1 MPSASPPWLK
11 VPLLL
16 SAHSA
21 GLLGHVGEAAA
32 DSEPA
37 AAAATS
43 NSAAVAMVVVSP
55 QCPGDDGD
63 VAVECQEIF
72 NCRFA
77 HRASYFLIQV

>member
-21 GLLGHVGEAAA
+21 GLLGHVGVATA

-37 AAAATS
+37 AATS
-43 NSAAVAMVVVSP
+43 DSAAAAMVVVSP